1 MTMSSVTVRVDS
13 ETKAQ
18 ASAIAEE
25 LGTDLSA
32 ATRMFYK
39 QMIREQGIPV
49 NLRLRDIPNTETVK
63 AITEGRDML
72 SSEQGGHATADELFD
87 SLGI

>member
-1 MTMSSVTVRVDS
+1 MSSVTIRVDS
-13 ETKAQ
+13 DTKAQ
-18 ASAIAEE
+18 AAAIAEE

-49 NLRLRDIPNTETVK
+49 SLHLTDVPNEETR
-63 AITEGRDML
+63 ASIQEGRSILASDTPGKQ
-72 SSEQGGHATADELFD
+72 SSEELFD

>member
-1 MTMSSVTVRVDS
+1 
-13 ETKAQ
+13 
-18 ASAIAEE
+18 
-25 LGTDLSA
+25 
-32 ATRMFYK
+32 MFYK

-49 NLRLRDIPNTETVK
+49 NLRLRDIPNAETVK

-72 SSEQGGHATADELFD
+72 SSDQGGHATADELFD